1 MPEQPKIPSD
11 PQDLV
16 DLKAYSLVAVP
27 HNVTRGKHTDRYEE
41 LGVHATAQIKNPA
54 YDQLRKLGLDLTI
67 PFAWPYKVLLP
78 TVADKSEHTVLA
90 RGTIQP
96 FSISSSSKFFN
107 VSLNGTVETSS
118 NSSSSLSQSLSKFI
132 THYLGGRSNRVY
144 VAFDAESPFAQRIP
158 AFLIPLIRDKIV
170 ANDIP
175 GLPSDKR
182 DLLKDLQMEHLRVH
196 PSESGQ
202 GGFECDGE
210 MTGRL
215 IMPDGLDT
223 LENAINITSIWPDII
238 LYDGMPPEGTDDTLP
253 PVPLPPNAFARFK
266 TRDWAPAITYLDEKN
281 HTIMRATVKN
291 VPLQILNRGVL
302 QRWLAKIIFSGGQG
316 ARTGIKGLTQ
326 AKANVRAFGG
336 VELRKL
342 PVYGTFMAQKPNL
355 AGMISAI
362 AGDEQD

>member
-1 MPEQPKIPSD
+1 
-11 PQDLV
+11 
-16 DLKAYSLVAVP
+16 
-27 HNVTRGKHTDRYEE
+27 
-41 LGVHATAQIKNPA
+41 VHATAQIKNPA

-223 LENAINITSIWPDII
+223 LENAVNITPSGPISSYTTACHPKGPTTPS
-238 LYDGMPPEGTDDTLP
+238 LRSLCLQTLLRDSRLETGRL
-253 PVPLPPNAFARFK
+253 PLRTS
-266 TRDWAPAITYLDEKN
+266 TRRTTLSCE
-281 HTIMRATVKN
+281 
-291 VPLQILNRGVL
+291 LQ
-302 QRWLAKIIFSGGQG
+302 S
-316 ARTGIKGLTQ
+316 RTSHC
-326 AKANVRAFGG
+326 R
-336 VELRKL
+336 
-342 PVYGTFMAQKPNL
+342 Y
-355 AGMISAI
+355 
-362 AGDEQD
+362 